1 MNKIV
6 VCFFCVAE
14 NRWFAIPWNT
24 LHLFGGGKKKMT
36 ALKRK
41 TGKKGDW
48 FGSPTPCLSHSV
60 FLSPMRN
67 RIQHNPSKNVTSSAN
82 KPHAQMVL
90 NYCIDKCESQMEG
103 GGGIWVGPQQ
113 LFAETGE
120 GKGLSP
126 TNYLVLSEFD
136 PCYNHLF

>member
-48 FGSPTPCLSHSV
+48 FGSPTLLG
-60 FLSPMRN
+60 F
-67 RIQHNPSKNVTSSAN
+67 KNVCPSEPMKLGFLQSR
-82 KPHAQMVL
+82 
-90 NYCIDKCESQMEG
+90 
-103 GGGIWVGPQQ
+103 VGYPF
-113 LFAETGE
+113 LKKIVE
-120 GKGLSP
+120 
-126 TNYLVLSEFD
+126 V
-136 PCYNHLF
+136 